1 MYFPIGYGR
10 QYIILRQS
18 FGVISARIR
27 EFHVRVEADFS
38 VLHGD
43 VYIFLSE
50 ICACETWYDVDIK
63 PVFFFHNLATSVSLS
78 EIYERKLTSGAFRV
92 SKRRESA
99 LQLCRELFLELSSCD
114 FRDFGSSSEWVAG
127 AYGACAG
134 SL

>member
-27 EFHVRVEADFS
+27 EFHVRVEAD
-38 VLHGD
+38 GA

-92 SKRRESA
+92 SERRESA
-99 LQLCRELFLELSSCD
+99 LQLCSELFLELSSCD